1 MSIWKRLA
9 EPSTY
14 AGIVGFL
21 ASLQFMGFTEAE
33 WVVIFGAVSGAF
45 SVLAIFLPE
54 AGNAAG
60 DQE

>member
-21 ASLQFMGFTEAE
+21 ASLHFMGFTEAE
-33 WVVIFGAVSGAF
+33 WMTIFGAVASLF
-45 SVLAIFLPE
+45 SVVAIFLPE
-54 AGNAAG
+54 SSSS
-60 DQE
+60 E

>member
-21 ASLQFMGFTEAE
+21 ASLHFMGFTETE
-33 WVVIFGAVSGAF
+33 WMTIFGALAGVF
-45 SVLAIFLPE
+45 SVLAMFLPE
-54 AGNAAG
+54 AGNR
-60 DQE
+60 E

>member
-21 ASLQFMGFTEAE
+21 ASLHFMGFTETE
-33 WVVIFGAVSGAF
+33 WMTIFGAVASLF
-45 SVLAIFLPE
+45 SVVAIFLPE
-54 AGNAAG
+54 SSSS
-60 DQE
+60 E

>member
-21 ASLQFMGFTEAE
+21 ASLHFMGLTETE
-33 WVVIFGAVSGAF
+33 WMTIFGALSGVF

-54 AGNAAG
+54 SRGS
-60 DQE
+60 E